1 MASRELL
8 LLRHGKADRETA
20 VVDYERPLTRR
31 GRNDTSAVGAW
42 LKARNQCPD
51 LVLSSPARR
60 AADSAARVV
69 DAMQGSPPQL
79 DDALYNATPST
90 LLEVLARHA
99 ASSPARV
106 LLVGHNPGLE
116 GLLLRLCQKVPHPPD
131 GNRLPTATLAQLH
144 MPEDWLELAPGC
156 AQLLALTRPGE
167 LR

>member
-8 LLRHGKADRETA
+8 LLRHGKSDRGTTMA
-20 VVDYERPLTRR
+20 DYERPLTRR
-31 GRNDTSAVGAW
+31 GYNDTRAVGAW
-42 LKARNQCPD
+42 LKARDRCPD

-69 DAMQGSPPQL
+69 EAMQGSPPQL

-106 LLVGHNPGLE
+106 LLIGHNPGLE
-116 GLLLRLCQKVPHPPD
+116 GLLLQLCTEVPCPAD
-131 GNRLPTATLAQLH
+131 GNRLPTATLAQLR
-144 MPEDWLELAPGC
+144 MPEDWLELPPGC
-156 AQLLALTRPGE
+156 ARLLALTRPGE